1 MNDSSDLRFPA
12 GRNARARAE
21 GWPLAA
27 ASRRILGRAAVTE
40 MPILLARA
48 REDWFMRIAT
58 AIHEASQ
65 RDHLILLD
73 LRDSTRIRLPSEGL
87 SRRST
92 LALDGIEMLDLRAQ
106 ENLLDDLDLR
116 APRLISGS
124 ALDVAEL
131 GGVLLPELL
140 ALLATVDLEVPN
152 LDAAPEQV
160 VPLALERLATL
171 AGDLG
176 MTRPDLSDQAQT
188 ALAAHDWR
196 GGDTELDGVLART
209 LLALAPGAPI
219 DARDLVWASTGPA
232 ASPREEP
239 AAPAPVAP
247 MQADS
252 APPESAPP
260 ATRATATTAA
270 IAATAQSEQ
279 HANGSLGPP
288 RSNIEA
294 LAIELA
300 HNLKNP
306 LVTLKTF
313 VANAARL
320 GEDPE
325 RLARFSALADE
336 SIERMDATLDEL
348 LDFARLREEE
358 PRSVEVFG
366 CLRAALRDIWDTL
379 DAKQVVLEGPTD
391 ETLPSRLGPAHLTF
405 ALRTLARYLED
416 AVEPQGTLTIA
427 RPAAGR
433 LELRFPEA
441 ASQRH
446 LREAL
451 HSDDESFPL
460 SLLLVRG
467 ALTHVG
473 ASLAVERNESE
484 IRLLLGFPD
493 E

>member
-1 MNDSSDLRFPA
+1 MNDSSYLLLPA
-12 GRNARARAE
+12 GRNARSRAD

-27 ASRRILGRAAVTE
+27 STRRILGRAACTDL
-40 MPILLARA
+40 PILLARA
-48 REDWFMRIAT
+48 REDWFVRVAT
-58 AIHEASQ
+58 AIHQASQ
-65 RDHLILLD
+65 RDHLVLLD
-73 LRDSTRIRLPSEGL
+73 LRDSTRIRLPGENL

-106 ENLLDDLDLR
+106 ENLLDDLGLC
-116 APRLISGS
+116 APRLITGS
-124 ALDVAEL
+124 ALDVTEL
-131 GGVLLPELL
+131 GTVLLPELL
-140 ALLATVDLEVPN
+140 SLLATVDLEVPN
-152 LDAAPEQV
+152 LDAAPEQI

-171 AGDLG
+171 AADLG
-176 MTRPDLSDQAQT
+176 MACPELSEPAQA
-188 ALAAHDWR
+188 ALVAHAWHDD
-196 GGDTELDGVLART
+196 DTELDGVLART
-209 LLALAPGAPI
+209 LLVLAPGAAI
-219 DARDLVWASTGPA
+219 EEADLVWANTAPA
-232 ASPREEP
+232 TTPHEAPS
-239 AAPAPVAP
+239 APAPPEPKPAEPTPVPDPSPARR
-247 MQADS
+247 DS
-252 APPESAPP
+252 HS
-260 ATRATATTAA
+260 
-270 IAATAQSEQ
+270 
-279 HANGSLGPP
+279 NGSLGPP
-288 RSNIEA
+288 RSNVEA

-320 GEDPE
+320 GENPD
-325 RLARFSALADE
+325 RLARFSTLADE
-336 SIERMDATLDEL
+336 SIDRMDATLDEL
-348 LDFARLREEE
+348 LDFARLRDEE

-366 CLRAALRDIWDTL
+366 CLRAAIRDIWESL
-379 DAKQVVLEGPTD
+379 DAKQVVLEGPT
-391 ETLPSRLGPAHLTF
+391 ESTLPSRLGPAHLTF

-416 AVEPQGTLTIA
+416 AVEPQGTLTIT
-427 RPAAGR
+427 RPAEGS

-451 HSDDESFPL
+451 HSADESFPL

-467 ALTHVG
+467 ALTHIG